1 MRRNTRTP
9 QPGRR
14 SRRAPDPG
22 KILPEPLTAI
32 PPDVLAAMPR
42 RPSHHF
48 RVLRPGDL
56 VVLDVLGFGL
66 QSAADDGQLH
76 LEPAEDDAYLEV
88 RYTFQ
93 HLHEA
98 AEPEPNGPSPFPPTP
113 IPVPVRAANGSRL
126 VYDVPDGEQIPYN
139 VKGVLAA
146 MSRLPLRVVPLATP
160 RPGRRRFTPGAFAD
174 AHTSVVLPG
183 GLRLLNSAEGL
194 VLAPPA
200 RGAVST
206 PGRPRE
212 LLTNALALRTA
223 RHLLVSQR
231 AVDLSGIARPGTAL
245 GPGGLTFEPPVVRPR
260 RQRPRAPKPDETAI
274 EAPFRLILSP
284 SVLGG
289 FTHAVKPRRVAP
301 DPARAHDPERV
312 ELWHSRLGVRRVD
325 EDGVVSVDETTDQ
338 QKIVRAVWTRDL
350 DNPPPDLITFLASLT
365 AEDREALVRE
375 SADPAYATPQ
385 PVSAEK
391 LSLSS
396 LGAWL
401 ELHGRWDD
409 GPYIDTPHIVTRWDH
424 QAASGRDF
432 YVRVDQPYYVYP
444 TGHQA
449 VLVTIT
455 ERKIKEVMNPQARLY
470 QRKFLLFKDPLR
482 TYTSRTWPFTQIRI
496 RPLATPNLDFKL
508 PPPTPPDVAGSVGSW
523 GDDLFWPMV
532 DGARYK
538 FLLDCLDHEGRRVIL
553 RTPLLAVSATMN
565 TGDER
570 AAVEKAYRDDGDHV
584 VPGDGQSVAMGP
596 ITVPGDTAY
605 ETVNLGF
612 DGAAEQGT
620 STPTLADADI
630 VVPAMQHLAPNAD
643 QVTVSYADAYAASGF
658 AGANATAQVLL
669 KLTTQ
674 AKIEFGNG
682 TDRAGGFVQPD
693 LPVDGLSRVLGI
705 VGDVDSVVSPTTPG
719 LDFDPDKFLANVT
732 PMLFGLFELT
742 DILAAAG
749 LDKAPRF
756 VTEQLDKIAA
766 LLADVD
772 DLVPAVDRAVTR
784 LQDDAANAATSAL
797 KTQAEQARAAI
808 AALQSDLDSTVAD
821 LTAALDALM
830 ALDAPSD
837 LPSVTAAV
845 GGLLGDLSG
854 FVASLDQSVRQLPM
868 PAAAKAD
875 LERLTGALGPLL
887 DVAAVADTLEAVAD
901 FVNGIDP
908 ASMTIRARYD
918 WRPTMKNFPD
928 VIDPAQALFFMPKDG
943 FQLSV
948 EARASGATGVG
959 VDVLAELR
967 DFGLNLFL
975 DQTLLTI
982 RFDRLAF
989 RAASGRKPEVDVVF
1003 AGMEWKGVLGFIE
1016 TLQRLIP
1023 FDGFSDPPYVDVS
1036 TDGVTA
1042 GFDLALPNVAVGV
1055 FSLENISLGADI
1067 RVPFLGDALTVG
1079 FNFCTREKP
1088 FRLTVMAIGGGG
1100 FVGLRLSPKGLVMLE
1115 MALEAGCSLSLDF
1128 GVASGSVS
1136 VMVGIY
1142 MKLEDDKG
1150 SLTGYFRIR
1159 GEVDVLGLISASI
1172 TLELALT
1179 YDMDTGKMVGRASI
1193 TVEVEVLFFSTS
1205 VKISCERRLAGS
1217 KGDPTLAQILGV
1229 PEDGTPLGAVPAAWT
1244 DYCAAFAGA

>member
-1 MRRNTRTP
+1 MRRKPRNS
-9 QPGRR
+9 Q
-14 SRRAPDPG
+14 SRRRPSRAADPG
-22 KILPEPLTAI
+22 LILPEPLSAI
-32 PPDVLAAMPR
+32 PPDLLAAMSRP
-42 RPSHHF
+42 PSHHF
-48 RVLRPGDL
+48 RVLRPRDL

-66 QSAADDGQLH
+66 QSAESEGKLH
-76 LEPAEDDAYLEV
+76 LEPAEEDAYLEV

-126 VYDVPDGEQIPYN
+126 VYDVPEGEQIPYS

-146 MSRLPLRVVPLATP
+146 MSRLPLRVAPLATP
-160 RPGRRRFTPGAFAD
+160 RPGRRRFSAGAFAD

-183 GLRLLNSAEGL
+183 GVRLLSSAEGL
-194 VLAPPA
+194 VLAPPT
-200 RGAVST
+200 RGAVAT
-206 PGRPRE
+206 PSRPRD
-212 LLTNALALRTA
+212 LLSNALALRTA
-223 RHLLVSQR
+223 RHLLVNER
-231 AVDLSGIARPGTAL
+231 AVDLSGTVRPGTSL
-245 GPGGLTFEPPVVRPR
+245 GPGGFTFEPPVVRPR
-260 RQRPRAPKPDETAI
+260 RQRPRAPEADETAI

-289 FTHAVKPRRVAP
+289 FTHALKPQRVEP
-301 DPARAHDPERV
+301 DPARVHDPERV

-325 EDGVVSVDETTDQ
+325 EDGVVTVDETTDR

-350 DNPPPDLITFLASLT
+350 DDPPPDLITFLASLT

-375 SADPAYATPQ
+375 SADPAYATPE

-409 GPYIDTPHIVTRWDH
+409 TPYLDTPHIVTRWDH
-424 QAASGRDF
+424 EAASGRDF

-444 TGHQA
+444 TGHKA

-455 ERKIKEVMNPQARLY
+455 ERKIKEVTNPQARLY

-482 TYTSRTWPFTQIRI
+482 TYSSRTWPFTQIRI
-496 RPLATPNLDFKL
+496 RPLATPNLDFTF
-508 PPPTPPDVAGSVGSW
+508 PPSTPPDVAGSVGSW
-523 GDDLFWPMV
+523 GNDLFWPMV
-532 DGARYK
+532 DGARYQ

-553 RTPLLAVSATMN
+553 RAPLLAVSATM
-565 TGDER
+565 GDAAER
-570 AAVEKAYRDDGDHV
+570 AAVEQAYRDDGDHV

-605 ETVNLGF
+605 ETVTFGF
-612 DGAAEQGT
+612 DGTAEVGT
-620 STPTLADADI
+620 STPTLAEADI

-643 QVTVSYADAYAASGF
+643 QVTVSYATAYAASGF
-658 AGANATAQVLL
+658 EGANATAQVML
-669 KLTTQ
+669 KLSTQ
-674 AKIEFGNG
+674 ALIQFGDG

-705 VGDVDSVVSPTTPG
+705 VGDVDSVVSPATPG
-719 LDFDPDKFLANVT
+719 LEFDPDQFLANVA
-732 PMLFGLFELT
+732 PMLFGLFKLT
-742 DILAAAG
+742 DILAVAG

-772 DLVPAVDRAVTR
+772 DLVSTVDRAVAR
-784 LQDDAANAATSAL
+784 LQDDAASAPTTAL
-797 KTQAEQARAAI
+797 KAQAEQARAAI
-808 AALQSDLDSTVAD
+808 AAVQSDLDSTVVA

-830 ALDAPSD
+830 AVDAPSD
-837 LPSVTAAV
+837 LPTVTAAI
-845 GGLLGDLSG
+845 GSLLTELSG
-854 FVASLDQSVRQLPM
+854 FVSALDQAVRELPM
-868 PAAAKAD
+868 PASAKAE
-875 LERLTGALGPLL
+875 LERLTGGLGPLL
-887 DVAAVADTLEAVAD
+887 DVAAVADTLQAITD

-908 ASMTIRARYD
+908 ASLTIRARYD
-918 WRPTMKNFPD
+918 WRPTMKNFPAGANAD
-928 VIDPAQALFFMPKDG
+928 QALFFMPPDG
-943 FQLSV
+943 FLLSV
-948 EARASGATGVG
+948 EARASGVAGVG

-967 DFGLNLFL
+967 DFGLNLFP
-975 DQTLLTI
+975 DFPLLTI

-989 RAASGRKPEVDVVF
+989 RAPSGRKPEVDVVF
-1003 AGMEWKGVLGFIE
+1003 GGMEWKGVLGFIE

-1142 MKLEDDKG
+1142 MKLEGEEG

-1159 GEVDVLGLISASI
+1159 GEVDVLSLISASI
-1172 TLELALT
+1172 TLELSLT
-1179 YDMDTGKMVGRASI
+1179 YDTGTGKMIGRASI

-1205 VKISCERRLAGS
+1205 VEISCERQLAGS

-1229 PEDGTPLGAVPAAWT
+1229 AEDGTPLGAVPAAWT